1 MAVYVI
7 AIIPMILMIV
17 DITVK
22 IDDSTETAA
31 YVDDVTTCSWKSYSV
46 KELLENALH
55 ARPQIRALP
64 KSIEIMVNF
73 KRKS

>member
-1 MAVYVI
+1 
-7 AIIPMILMIV
+7 MIV

-22 IDDSTETAA
+22 IDDSKETAA
-31 YVDDVTTCSWKSYSV
+31 YVDDVTACSWKSYSV

-55 ARPQIRALP
+55 ARPQIRTLP